1 MTESERDIQIGGVD
15 AQGNG
20 LRVTHVVSY
29 WMPFYYEGYQARVS
43 FGLSDNVA
51 ATALVGI
58 GFLRA
63 AKAIFHFTGDEPE
76 LNLQA
81 IQLSLDI
88 TFEPASVRPPPQRQD
103 TFAVYQAIVAANPS
117 DDNDDDDDDDP
128 KMPGLLSPLD
138 SDSDEE

>member
-1 MTESERDIQIGGVD
+1 M
-15 AQGNG
+15 
-20 LRVTHVVSY
+20 
-29 WMPFYYEGYQARVS
+29 
-43 FGLSDNVA
+43 SDNVA

-88 TFEPASVRPPPQRQD
+88 SFEPASVCPPPQRQD
-103 TFAVYQAIVAANPS
+103 TFAVYQAIVAA
-117 DDNDDDDDDDP
+117 DQQNDDDDDP
-128 KMPGLLSPLD
+128 QMPGLLSPFD
-138 SDSDEE
+138 SNSDEE